1 MKILRITTGGAAA
14 LVMAAVLGGLS
25 CRKPSAVPVSADS
38 GFYEVMGTFAH
49 VIAVAPDEATAQTA
63 LEEARDELIRVDAM
77 MSDYKPDSL
86 LSQVNRRAAVE
97 PVVVNEELF
106 DLLQKSVEYSRR
118 TDGTFDITVGPLV
131 DLWKRVGKENRRP
144 TDEELEAA
152 SRCVGLDKLELEAAD
167 RTVRFAVEG
176 MRLDLGGIAKG
187 HAIDRAVQRMRQVG
201 AIGGLVDIG
210 GDLRCFGTPSRGR
223 AHWGIGL
230 QHPRQERA
238 LLLKLRLNDRAV
250 ATSGDYRRF
259 VVIDGQS
266 HSHIV
271 DPSRRDGVQGLTSVT
286 ILAPQALDA
295 DAMATAVSVMGPE
308 KGLRWVET
316 QEGVEAILVESDT
329 GRVVY
334 SSGARQFVMP

>member
-1 MKILRITTGGAAA
+1 MLRITTWGLTAFA
-14 LVMAAVLGGLS
+14 MAAVLSGLS
-25 CRKPSAVPVSADS
+25 CQKPSAAPATADS

-49 VIAVAPDEATAQTA
+49 VIAVAPDEAMAQKA
-63 LEEARDELIRVDAM
+63 LDEARDELVRVDAM

-97 PVVVNEELF
+97 AVAVDEELF

-118 TDGTFDITVGPLV
+118 TDGAFDVTVGPLV
-131 DLWKRVGKENRRP
+131 DLWRQVGKENRPP

-152 SRCVGLDKLELEAAD
+152 SRCVGIDKLELNAPD
-167 RTVRFAVEG
+167 RTVRFAVGG

-187 HAIDRAVQRMRQVG
+187 HAIDRAVRRMRQVG
-201 AIGGLVDIG
+201 AVGGLVDIG

-230 QHPRQERA
+230 QHPRQERG

-259 VVIDGQS
+259 VVIDGQP

-271 DPSRRDGVQGLTSVT
+271 DPMRRDGAEGLTSVT
-286 ILAPQALDA
+286 ILAPRALDA

-308 KGLRWVET
+308 KGLQWVET
-316 QEGVEAILVESDT
+316 QDGIEAILVESDT
-329 GRVVY
+329 GRIVY